1 MSTAVIIPARYAS
14 TRLPGKP
21 LRLIAGKPMIQHV
34 YERALACRSI
44 DSVLVATDDERI
56 AAAVEAF
63 GGRAVMT
70 SPECRSGSDRVA
82 EVAARLNFDIVINL
96 QGDEPLISPAT
107 IEAVARVL
115 AEEGEA
121 QVATAA
127 VRISSRGELRDP
139 NVVKVVA
146 DLHGYAIYFSRL
158 PIPYQMRR
166 RHGGA
171 SPSFKHIGIYAYR
184 SPFLQ
189 LFAKL
194 PPTPL
199 ELAES
204 LEQLRILEHGY
215 KIRVVEVEHDSPGVD
230 TEADLRRVRRLIS
243 RPPVRRRKI

>member
-34 YERALACRSI
+34 YERASACRSI

-70 SPECRSGSDRVA
+70 SRECRSGSDRVA
-82 EVAARLNFDIVINL
+82 EVAARLNFDIVVNL

-107 IEAVARVL
+107 IEAVARAL

-127 VRISSRGELRDP
+127 VRISSRGELRNP

-166 RHGGA
+166 GA
-171 SPSFKHIGIYAYR
+171 APPFKHLGIYAYR
-184 SPFLQ
+184 SQFLQ

-230 TEADLRRVRRLIS
+230 TEADLRRVRRLLS
-243 RPPVRRRKI
+243 WHSVRCRKA